1 MIASASHADGKSVI
15 GPYGNRLSIADL
27 PQPGTQRWVIRRKA
41 EIVAAVQGGLI
52 SLEEAC
58 SRYVLTVEEF
68 LAWQHA
74 YGSHGLN
81 GLRVARYHLIRKRAQ
96 LFLRASKTDLG
107 ECRATVVSS
116 TTLAVSAG
124 QVR

>member
-1 MIASASHADGKSVI
+1 MITSTSHADGKSVI

-58 SRYVLTVEEF
+58 SRYVLTLEEF
-68 LAWQHA
+68 LTWQHA

-81 GLRVARYHLIRKRAQ
+81 GLRAARYHLIRKRAQ
-96 LFLRASKTDLG
+96 LFLRTSKTDLG
-107 ECRATVVSS
+107 ERRASVVSS
-116 TTLAVSAG
+116 VETA
-124 QVR
+124 

>member
-1 MIASASHADGKSVI
+1 MITSTSHADGKSVI

-27 PQPGTQRWVIRRKA
+27 PQSGTQRWVIRRKA

-58 SRYVLTVEEF
+58 SRYVLTLEEF

-74 YGSHGLN
+74 YRTHGLH
-81 GLRVARYHLIRKRAQ
+81 GLRAARYHLIRKRAR
-96 LFLRASKTDLG
+96 LLPKASKTDLG
-107 ECRATVVSS
+107 ERRASVVSS
-116 TTLAVSAG
+116 VEI
-124 QVR
+124 V